1 MDVIVTVIVV
11 DNVELAGF
19 DNAGELKLACVVLES
34 RLDII
39 GTTMVDGD
47 VSLGTTNEVCSV
59 LTVVELRDIGRA
71 VVVGDV

>member
-1 MDVIVTVIVV
+1 MVV
-11 DNVELAGF
+11 DNVELARF
-19 DNAGELKLACVVLES
+19 DNDEKLKVACVMLES

-39 GTTMVDGD
+39 GTTMVDGG
-47 VSLGTTNEVCSV
+47 VSLETINEVCSV

>member
-1 MDVIVTVIVV
+1 MVV
-11 DNVELAGF
+11 DNVELARF
-19 DNAGELKLACVVLES
+19 DNDEKLKVACVVLES

-47 VSLGTTNEVCSV
+47 VSLETINEVCSV

>member
-1 MDVIVTVIVV
+1 MVV
-11 DNVELAGF
+11 DNVELARF
-19 DNAGELKLACVVLES
+19 DNDEKLKVACVMLES

-47 VSLGTTNEVCSV
+47 VSLETINEVCSV